1 MGEWENPNPIM
12 LSERAA
18 QRSAAQSRAEHRAA
32 CIGPKA
38 NVPEVP
44 LLHVQ
49 CVPGSV
55 LWAGSARQDSLW
67 PAAIAQD
74 QGISLTGVFRD
85 GLFTS
90 KWKAPFRSPEKLALS
105 SIREAIARND
115 KLKMMI

>member
-1 MGEWENPNPIM
+1 MGKSKPNNA
-12 LSERAA
+12 EREGSAA
-18 QRSAAQSRAEHRAA
+18 QRRPEHRAA
-32 CIGPKA
+32 RIGPKA

-55 LWAGSARQDSLW
+55 LWAGSARQDSLR

-74 QGISLTGVFRD
+74 QGLGLTGALRD
-85 GLFTS
+85 GRFAIS
-90 KWKAPFRSPEKLALS
+90 KWKAPFRSPEKPELL

-115 KLKMMI
+115 KHKMMM